1 MVRVA
6 ALSTLL
12 ILSIGCATK
21 VPKEP
26 AATLLPEKFGK
37 PYQGLIAAAP
47 DLKEKGHRLDIF
59 LGVPAEATEG
69 NEIEFSEVIYCMALN
84 PHDDDPLEEV
94 AELINHPQQDTSKPV
109 YIWGTPRTKKTGYW
123 WDGVDVD
130 AVAIAVWHPK
140 AQDYVYIDLMYKTSI
155 WRWKSIYS
163 GLRSAVQAGKS
174 VKKIIP

>member
-1 MVRVA
+1 MIRIA

-12 ILSIGCATK
+12 ILTACATT
-21 VPKEP
+21 PKGP
-26 AATLLPEKFGK
+26 GAKILPEIYGK

-47 DLKEKGHRLDIF
+47 DLKDKGHRLDIF

-84 PHDDDPLEEV
+84 PHDDDPLEEA
-94 AELINHPQQDTSKPV
+94 AELINHPQQDTSKTI
-109 YIWGTPRTKKTGYW
+109 YIWGTPRTEKTGYW
-123 WDGVDVD
+123 WAGVDVD

-140 AQDYVYIDLMYKTSI
+140 AQAYVYIDLMYKTSI
-155 WRWKSIYS
+155 WRWRTIYS
-163 GLRSAVQAGKS
+163 GLRSAVDAGKK